1 MTQQDILEGE
11 GYALIAET
19 KILKTTYSLWIH
31 QTNNL
36 GIVTKMITGERVT
49 LPRYTRK
56 LAHSVYKSMIERDI
70 EKILK

>member
-1 MTQQDILEGE
+1 MTQQDILEGK

-19 KILKTTYSLWIH
+19 KILKTTYSLWFH

-36 GIVTKMITGERVT
+36 GAVTKMSIGELSTFSGYKRLGAFT
-49 LPRYTRK
+49 
-56 LAHSVYKSMIERDI
+56 AYKSMIERDI